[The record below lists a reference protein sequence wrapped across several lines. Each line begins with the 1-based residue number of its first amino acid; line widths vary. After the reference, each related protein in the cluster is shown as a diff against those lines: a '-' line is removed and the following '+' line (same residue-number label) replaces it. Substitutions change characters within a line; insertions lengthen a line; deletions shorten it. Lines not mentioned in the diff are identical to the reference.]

1 MTMII
6 QKSAINDDI
15 LDHDGRRTTPCPY
28 SGFPC
33 CLSPHTGCP
42 KKMLIPLFWNT
53 LYIPVY
59 AGLDHVGRHG
69 LESLVQ
75 MIGELWVRP
84 VQVPD
89 KVL

>member
-1 MTMII
+1 MIFLI
-6 QKSAINDDI
+6 MMDVGLPPVLTLA
-15 LDHDGRRTTPCPY
+15 
-28 SGFPC
+28 FPVV
-33 CLSPHTGCP
+33 SPHIQGVP

-75 MIGELWVRP
+75 MISELWIRP
-84 VQVPD
+84 VKIPD